1 MGKENIQVKFI
12 PWVDWLR
19 NHVQHW
25 FHIRDAIPLARV
37 PTAPQISMLSNDYCK
52 SLHLS
57 LESIRCPFCVITY
70 LFPEAVP
77 YISFLHF
84 LLSASFLT
92 GIIFF
97 LLHPCCSCAFTVAFC
112 NTGKTLITLF
122 NSGYRVSEETH
133 HAQSI
138 LFTVI
143 NSLSYFNLIIL
154 IYFTLFGI
162 YKIISDSVPTANSL
176 YHLECHLQLLQ
187 PSLASYELCIR
198 SELHYIWDLI
208 AIG

>member
-1 MGKENIQVKFI
+1 MFNIGFI
-12 PWVDWLR
+12 LEMRFPLPEYQQHLR
-19 NHVQHW
+19 FPCSQMIIVNLFIYHW
-25 FHIRDAIPLARV
+25 NLLDV
-37 PTAPQISMLSNDYCK
+37 P
-52 SLHLS
+52 
-57 LESIRCPFCVITY
+57 
-70 LFPEAVP
+70 
-77 YISFLHF
+77 
-84 LLSASFLT
+84 
-92 GIIFF
+92 
-97 LLHPCCSCAFTVAFC
+97 
-112 NTGKTLITLF
+112 LITLF

-143 NSLSYFNLIIL
+143 NLLSYFNLIIL

-198 SELHYIWDLI
+198 SELHYI
-208 AIG
+208 